1 MRQLVLYN
9 LKGEKLSLGGTP
21 CVDSWKLIKSQLSPL
36 KTIKDLRR
44 CHMGE
49 MKLPRIMFLCKP
61 SAKIPSGAGAGKQ
74 FSYKDNLSTMWF
86 CSIIYSFE
94 LLKSLYEN

>member
-21 CVDSWKLIKSQLSPL
+21 CVDSCKLIKSQLSPL
-36 KTIKDLRR
+36 KTIKDLRQ

-49 MKLPRIMFLCKP
+49 MKVPRIMFLCKSVNP
-61 SAKIPSGAGAGKQ
+61 PQ
-74 FSYKDNLSTMWF
+74 RFQVEQ
-86 CSIIYSFE
+86 E
-94 LLKSLYEN
+94 LENSSHTRTT